1 MELIP
6 SNTTQ
11 VTASELHPD
20 DPIISDKLGRGQIE
34 QPVLNALNEFGT
46 KMELVEKDEEECQE
60 NIKKDEEEDQDG
72 LKKEYIKTDNSVELL
87 KRALRKGSMAV
98 KQHRHM
104 NAVIYALAILAVPHF
119 QQKCIR
125 SIVNV
130 GRMNPAQTEELKKTA
145 IAVDHIKTKES
156 KGYVGAYITQTS
168 NDTLYV
174 ESFTN
179 PTVGYAIKI
188 DFSKTP
194 TGQWPHHYMLL

>member
-72 LKKEYIKTDNSVELL
+72 LKKE
-87 KRALRKGSMAV
+87 V